1 MSRRIITII
10 FIVGVIATFFLKPQ
24 SKSYEVLGMPN
35 FTVITRTPSPEPPTP
50 IPATA
55 TDDDGDD
62 GGGSNPPPPP
72 QPTDV
77 PPTNTPT
84 LIPVTL
90 VATPIGGFL
99 PTAVACGLPPTI
111 QAKNNTRVR
120 SGPGTDYGIITEL
133 VYLETKPIIGRAA
146 NAEWWVIQ
154 LTNDETG
161 WVANAVVN
169 VDGNTNDIP
178 IVPPPA
184 IDGENPTPGPLWNP
198 TPNPNCP
205 TIPPTVTSTPTL
217 MATTVPVPS
226 ATNTPNSTE
235 TATQESS
242 EEVAAI
248 NAEDTVTP
256 SSEDSESTATATSV
270 VPTAETTS
278 VDVEAESLPPTA
290 ESLDSEEAQNAVSA
304 LPCAS
309 AMIGL
314 AVIGFLAFRR
324 IF

>member
-50 IPATA
+50 IPPTA

-62 GGGSNPPPPP
+62 GGGSNPPP
-72 QPTDV
+72 QPTSV

-84 LIPVTL
+84 IIPVTL
-90 VATPIGGFL
+90 VATPIGGFF

-111 QAKNNTRVR
+111 QANNKTRVR
-120 SGPGTDYGIITEL
+120 SGPGTNYGIITEL

-146 NAEWWVIQ
+146 NAEWWIIQ

-161 WVANAVVN
+161 WVANAVVK
-169 VDGNTNDIP
+169 VAGNTNGIP
-178 IVPPPA
+178 IVPSPA
-184 IDGENPTPGPLWNP
+184 IDEKTPTPGPFWNP

-205 TIPPTVTSTPTL
+205 TIPPTVTSTPTE
-217 MATTVPVPS
+217 MATSIPAPS
-226 ATNTPNSTE
+226 ATNTPISTE

-242 EEVAAI
+242 EEEAVVK
-248 NAEDTVTP
+248 AEDTVTP
-256 SSEDSESTATATSV
+256 SSEESESTATATSV

-278 VDVEAESLPPTA
+278 VDVEAGSLPPTA